1 MARQSTT
8 ASHRLVNDEITVLDP
23 ADGEVFESL
32 FKRTIHEGEK
42 ELMLAVLED
51 AINSFQSYI
60 AAAGNE
66 KEKKQFREAQQWIF
80 GKNEEWLFS
89 FDNVCEALEL
99 DPSYVRRGLTAWAK
113 RHGHTL

>member
-8 ASHRLVNDEITVLDP
+8 ASHRLANDEITVLDP

-51 AINSFQSYI
+51 AINSFQRFI
-60 AAAGNE
+60 LAGNE
-66 KEKKQFREAQQWIF
+66 KEKETI
-80 GKNEEWLFS
+80 
-89 FDNVCEALEL
+89 
-99 DPSYVRRGLTAWAK
+99 PSSTRVDTWKKRGLAF
-113 RHGHTL
+113 LF